1 MLIRFLPHGRGSGQA
16 AVTYLLRPRDHRGT
30 PREEIRVL
38 LGNPEADAKL
48 IDNLKFKNR
57 YSSGVLAWA
66 PEDDPTNEQIM
77 AVLDDFEKVAF
88 AGLQSNQYTWSA
100 VLHREKKGGVHVHF
114 IVPCVELQS
123 GKSFNVAPPRWD
135 HDLNPVAEMHN
146 YRHGWARPDD
156 PARRRLVRP
165 GPSFEAKLQA
175 TAKWAGV
182 EEPSSREEITA
193 WLIGRVENGLVE
205 NRAGVRDSLAE
216 LGTITRETDISIS
229 VKLPGAKRAIR
240 LKGLLYEREFSPGLI
255 AKIAAEKAR
264 GPAPATDNV
273 RRAERKFE
281 QACERRRERN
291 LAKYPARIEQ
301 SQEAVPEATAEEL
314 VHSPDDSQPDAGVPG
329 NYRGQDPAVDHEG
342 DRLVVPRDEPSRE
355 NTSERPGQSMD
366 ADEPR
371 LEPGQQDSVPAPG
384 GPVLDPYQLKGEDN
398 GSTNRDRAGVARPDW
413 ENSEELGAGGSAFDE
428 ACREYERRRKSKR
441 RAFEQAYQYLVRQSE
456 NFEYKIGQFVDTAPV
471 ITRVARAIKA
481 IGEALGKWVTTL
493 RREKEQAEL
502 AMKPTKKEDPKSEWE
517 KAISLDLKP
526 PGW

>member
-66 PEDDPTNEQIM
+66 PEDNPTNEQIM

-175 TAKWAGV
+175 TAKRAGV
-182 EEPSSREEITA
+182 EELSSREEITA

-255 AKIAAEKAR
+255 AKITAEKAR
-264 GPAPATDNV
+264 GPAPVADNV

-281 QACERRRERN
+281 QACARRSKRN
-291 LAKYPARIEQ
+291 LAKYPAGIEQ
-301 SQEAVPEATAEEL
+301 GQEAIPEAAAEEL
-314 VHSPDDSQPDAGVPG
+314 VHSPDGRRPDAGVPG
-329 NYRGQDPAVDHEG
+329 GNRGRDPAVDH
-342 DRLVVPRDEPSRE
+342 DRDRIIGPAPRRSSP
-355 NTSERPGQSMD
+355 NCQ
-366 ADEPR
+366 
-371 LEPGQQDSVPAPG
+371 EPGQQTFDEDGRELVPRPGLDPPG
-384 GPVLDPYQLKGEDN
+384 GGWQLVDKDRLKGDDD
-398 GSTNRDRAGVARPDW
+398 GSTYRDRAGIAGPDR
-413 ENSEELGAGGSAFDE
+413 ENSEGMGRAGSAFDE
-428 ACREYERRRKSKR
+428 ACRRRYQRRKRKR
-441 RAFEQAYQYLVRQSE
+441 RAFDKNYADFE
-456 NFEYKIGQFVDTAPV
+456 NSIGQFGNAAR
-471 ITRVARAIKA
+471 IRARIARAIK
-481 IGEALGKWVTTL
+481 ELGKAIKKWL
-493 RREKEQAEL
+493 NSFRKEKE
-502 AMKPTKKEDPKSEWE
+502 KRPDDEWNNPF
-517 KAISLDLKP
+517 LLNLRP
-526 PGW
+526 PW